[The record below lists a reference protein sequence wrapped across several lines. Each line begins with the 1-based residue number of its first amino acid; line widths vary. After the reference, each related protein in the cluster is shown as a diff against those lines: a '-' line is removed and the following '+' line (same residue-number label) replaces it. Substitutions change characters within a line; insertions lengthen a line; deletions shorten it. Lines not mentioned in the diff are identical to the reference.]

1 MKYLIE
7 HKNKSG
13 IYKITNSIN
22 LKIYVGSA
30 INLYKRFIGHKNQFV
45 TNKHNDRFQNFVNKY
60 GIDTLSFCLIEYC
73 DKDMLI
79 EREQYWIDYYESWMS
94 KKGFNICK
102 IAGSTLGLKMPKSHR
117 ETSKKRMQGNKY
129 RQGKKWSEKEKMEI
143 GERSREMWKNNPEK
157 KKEMAKKVGDLKRG
171 VPIWNGNKPHP
182 MKGKV
187 HPNRKVILVFENENL
202 IDECYGTAE
211 VCNKYGLDRGNVSRV
226 CNGKLKTTKG
236 YVLRYK

>member
-1 MKYLIE
+1 MKR
-7 HKNKSG
+7 NTSG
-13 IYKITNSIN
+13 IYIIKNTIN
-22 LKIYVGSA
+22 DKVYIGSA
-30 INLYKRFIGHKNQFV
+30 VCLKQRFIGHKNQFKKQAHSV
-45 TNKHNDRFQNFVNKY
+45 RFQNFVNKY
-60 GIDTLSFCLIEYC
+60 GFNTLIFEVIEYVN
-73 DKDMLI
+73 DKGKLI
-79 EREQYWIDYYESWMS
+79 EREQYWIDYYESWKS

-102 IAGSTLGLKMPKSHR
+102 IAGSTLGLKMPMSHID
-117 ETSKKRMQGNKY
+117 SCINRMKGNTY
-129 RQGKKWSEKEKMEI
+129 RQGRKWSEKEKIEI

-171 VPIWNGNKPHP
+171 LPIWNGNKPHP

-187 HPNRKVILVFENENL
+187 HPNRKYILVFKNEIL
-202 IDECYGTAE
+202 IDECYGTAD